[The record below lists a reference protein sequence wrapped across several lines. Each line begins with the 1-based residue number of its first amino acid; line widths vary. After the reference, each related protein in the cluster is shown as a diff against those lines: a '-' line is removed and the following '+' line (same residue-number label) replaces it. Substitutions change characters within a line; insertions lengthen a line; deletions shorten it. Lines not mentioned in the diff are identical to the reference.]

1 MEKVNFNDFD
11 KQVSQKC
18 EVYFGKTIE
27 NCSKTQLYR
36 AICMTVRDYLT
47 EKRLKFKQ
55 NRIKQETKQVYYM
68 SMEFLLG
75 RSLKNHLYNL
85 GMTGVVEELCKKYG
99 TTIED
104 IYAIEPDAGLGNGG
118 LGRLAAAYM
127 ESLTNLNYVASGF
140 SIRYDYGIF
149 KQKIVDGLQME
160 MPDEWLTNGDVWLAP
175 REEDTFEVKFGGS
188 VEQRWEDGKLKIEYR
203 DCYNILA
210 VPYDMNISGY
220 DVPAVNK
227 LRLWTAKAP
236 VDFDMQLF
244 SQGEYVKSLE
254 QKALAESICKVLYP
268 ADHHIE
274 GKMLRLKQQY
284 FFVSASMQSI
294 IKKHIRDYKTLDNLG
309 QKVAIHI
316 NDTHP
321 TLCIPELMRILLD
334 DYGYSWDDAW
344 KIVKETISYTNHT
357 VMAEALEKWPENIF
371 KQLLPRIYQI
381 VSEINHRYCQDL
393 WSFYPN
399 DFKKVAYNAV
409 MADGQ
414 IKMANLCLAASHTV
428 NGVSALHSEI
438 LKNDVFHDAY
448 VMTPDKFTNVTNGIT
463 YRRWLCQSNPLLSDF
478 ISSLIGDGFKKD
490 ANELKKLV
498 AFKNDG
504 DVLDKWMDIKRA
516 NKVAL
521 SNYIKEANGI
531 DVDPDSIF
539 DVQVKRLHEYKRQ
552 LLNALHILDL
562 YYQIKQNPN
571 IEMNPRTFIFGAKA
585 APSYYMAKQIIR
597 LIHSLGKLINDDPD
611 VKGRIK
617 VVYIENYRV
626 TLAEMIMPASD
637 VSEQISIAGK
647 EASGTGNMKFMING
661 AVTIGTMDGANIEI
675 HENVGAENI
684 FIFGLLAHEI
694 DELNRNGYEPSRYYQ
709 SNARIRAVIDGL
721 HRGIAGVN
729 YSEIADS
736 LMFGGDTYK
745 VFADFDSYCDAHNR
759 LDRAYSDK
767 KRWAGMSLMNTA
779 GAGFFSSDRS
789 VQEYADRIWH
799 LQPVK
804 ADSKATAKKTTKK
817 SK

>member
-99 TTIED
+99 TTIDE

-284 FFVSASMQSI
+284 FFVSASIQSI

-344 KIVKETISYTNHT
+344 KIIKETISYTNHT

-381 VSEINHRYCQDL
+381 VCEINHRYCQDL

-463 YRRWLCQSNPLLSDF
+463 YRRWLCQANPLLSDF

-647 EASGTGNMKFMING
+647 EASGTGNMKFIING

>member
-99 TTIED
+99 TTIDE

-175 REEDTFEVKFGGS
+175 REEDTFEVKFGGN

-236 VDFDMQLF
+236 IDFDMQLF

-284 FFVSASMQSI
+284 FFVSASIQSI

-344 KIVKETISYTNHT
+344 KIIKETISYTNHT

-381 VSEINHRYCQDL
+381 VCEINHRYCQDL

-463 YRRWLCQSNPLLSDF
+463 YRRWLCQANPLLSDF
-478 ISSLIGDGFKKD
+478 ISSLIGDRFKKD

>member
-99 TTIED
+99 TTIDE

-175 REEDTFEVKFGGS
+175 REEDTFEVKFGGN

-284 FFVSASMQSI
+284 FFVSASIQSI

-344 KIVKETISYTNHT
+344 KIIKETISYTNHT

-381 VSEINHRYCQDL
+381 VCEINHRYCQDL

-463 YRRWLCQSNPLLSDF
+463 YRRWLCQANPLLSDF